1 MRGHR
6 QQTAVRWTPA
16 ILAATLL
23 LRAAIPAGYMPGN
36 LLAGEFARLCPT
48 GLPAPLAHAGHHGAH
63 DENELSADKA
73 CPVGLA
79 LKFAVLPTAF
89 IETLPSVV
97 PESFAVLQH
106 GQPIDAVTAAPFRAR
121 APPAGLRST
130 V

>member
-1 MRGHR
+1 MRGSE
-6 QQTAVRWTPA
+6 QKSAPRWMLA

-23 LRAAIPAGYMPGN
+23 VRAFIPVGYMPGN

-48 GLPAPLAHAGHHGAH
+48 GLPAPLGHAGHHGAH
-63 DENELSADKA
+63 HETELSADKA

-79 LKFAVLPTAF
+79 LKFAALPTAF

-97 PESFAVLQH
+97 PESFAVPQP
-106 GQPIDAVTAAPFRAR
+106 GQPVDTLTLAPFRAR
-121 APPAGLRST
+121 APPAGVRST